1 MQKHTHRVDIVRK
14 LKDAGLSYE
23 KPTTNDLGGKK
34 IPKYEQKKKKRISD
48 DPLREGR
55 QALDLVY

>member
-34 IPKYEQKKKKRISD
+34 IPKYEQKKK
-48 DPLREGR
+48 REF
-55 QALDLVY
+55 LMTP